1 MTTKIP
7 IILQQLTRD
16 EVLYIMPR
24 ADKRVDRFLPYLN
37 QYADKYQV
45 DTTMRMAH
53 FLAQIA
59 HESGELLYKRELASG
74 MKYEGR
80 KDLGNT
86 IKGDGPRFKGR
97 GLIQITGRYN
107 YGLISKDLGEDFI
120 NHPELLEQDEWAVAS
135 AFWYWNRNRLNTF
148 ADNDDIVTITK
159 RINGGTNHLKERKA
173 YLELAKKVFKI

>member
-1 MTTKIP
+1 MK
-7 IILQQLTRD
+7 LQHLTRD

-37 QYADKYQV
+37 QYAEKYEV
-45 DTTMRMAH
+45 NTTLRMAH

-86 IKGDGPRFKGR
+86 TKGDGPRYKGR
-97 GLIQITGRYN
+97 GLIQVTGRNN
-107 YGLISKDLGEDFI
+107 YTLISNDLGVDFVS
-120 NHPELLEQDEWAVAS
+120 NPELLEQDEYAVAS
-135 AFWYWNRNRLNTF
+135 AFWFWNRNRLNTY
-148 ADNDDIVTITK
+148 ADNDDVLTITK
-159 RINGGTNHLKERKA
+159 RINGGTNHLQERKD
-173 YLELAKKVFKI
+173 YLERAKKVFKI